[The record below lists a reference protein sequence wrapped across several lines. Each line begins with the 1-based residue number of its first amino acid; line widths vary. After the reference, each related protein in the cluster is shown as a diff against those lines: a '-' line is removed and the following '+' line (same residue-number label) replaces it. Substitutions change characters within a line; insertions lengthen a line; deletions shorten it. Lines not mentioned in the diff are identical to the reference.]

1 MSVEFWG
8 KGQELTE
15 SHFYLIGWDGL
26 GRPACYPSQR
36 VTNIVSGKKKPVC
49 GACVQL
55 RKLQVKPKA
64 KGK

>member
-8 KGQELTE
+8 KGQELVE
-15 SHFYLIGWDGL
+15 SHFYFIGGDGL

-36 VTNIVSGKKKPVC
+36 VTNVLAGKKKPVC

-55 RKLQVKPKA
+55 RKPQVKPKA

>member
-8 KGQELTE
+8 KGQELVE
-15 SHFYLIGWDGL
+15 SHFYFIGEDGL

-36 VTNIVSGKKKPVC
+36 VTNVIAGKKKPVC